1 MRQEIKVTFLH
12 SFYLDREIK
21 RLFFAKHGTKLG
33 GLKSQRHD

>member
-12 SFYLDREIK
+12 SFYLDRKIK
-21 RLFFAKHGTKLG
+21 RLSFAKHGTKLG